1 MKSRGVILF
10 IFLAA
15 AQLVPLV
22 ADAGEI
28 HLSAAASLKNALGD
42 IVAGFAKTQP
52 DSVVLTN
59 FGASGALAKQMVQ
72 GAPADLFISADAK
85 WVDFLLQEGKGR
97 AQSKRLLAYN
107 KLVFAGKQQ
116 GSTVNSLAA
125 LPGLQRIAIG
135 TPASVPAGKYAE
147 QAMQAA
153 GVYQELAKAK
163 KLVMAQD
170 VRQALLYADRGEVDG
185 AFVYATDAL
194 LAEQARILFVVPDN
208 LYDRVTYPMLMTE
221 SGAARQE
228 VQQFFNYLGSTEA
241 AAILQK
247 YGFEPAR

>member
-1 MKSRGVILF
+1 MKCRGVILF
-10 IFLAA
+10 ILLAA
-15 AQLVPLV
+15 AQLVPMV

-42 IVAGFAKTQP
+42 IIAGFAKTQP
-52 DSVVLTN
+52 GSVVLTN
-59 FGASGALAKQMVQ
+59 FGASGALAKQVVQ

-85 WVDFLLQEGKGR
+85 WVDFLLQEGKGL
-97 AQSKRLLAYN
+97 AQSNRILAYN
-107 KLVFAGKQQ
+107 KLVFAGKQ
-116 GSTVNSLAA
+116 GSTVTSLAD

-194 LAEQARILFVVPDN
+194 LAEQAKILFVVPDT

-228 VQQFFNYLGSTEA
+228 VQQFFRYLGGTEA